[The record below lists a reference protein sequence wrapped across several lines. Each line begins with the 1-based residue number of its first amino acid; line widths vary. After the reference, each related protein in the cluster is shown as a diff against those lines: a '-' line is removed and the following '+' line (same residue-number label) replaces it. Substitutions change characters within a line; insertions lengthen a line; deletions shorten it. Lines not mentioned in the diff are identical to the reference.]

1 MGVYTYEN
9 EVTSPLPP
17 SRLFKAF
24 VLDADNLIPKI
35 FKHGPHGF
43 KDVNVEVVEGHGG
56 PGTIKKYSFHEGSG
70 HLKFLKHKIDVL
82 DKENF
87 TYHYSVVE
95 GGPLS
100 ETLEK
105 VSYETKLVAS
115 PDGGAIFKSTGKY
128 YTKDHAEINEEQI
141 KAEDEKAT
149 GVFKAVEGYLLAN
162 PEAYN

>member
-1 MGVYTYEN
+1 MAG
-9 EVTSPLPP
+9 
-17 SRLFKAF
+17 
-24 VLDADNLIPKI
+24 
-35 FKHGPHGF
+35 
-43 KDVNVEVVEGHGG
+43 GH
-56 PGTIKKYSFHEGSG
+56 I
-70 HLKFLKHKIDVL
+70 KFLKHKVDVL

-87 TYHYSVVE
+87 TYNYSVVE

-100 ETLEK
+100 EKLEK

-115 PDGGAIFKSTGKY
+115 PGGGTIFKSTGKY

-162 PEAYN
+162 PDAYN

>member
-1 MGVYTYEN
+1 
-9 EVTSPLPP
+9 
-17 SRLFKAF
+17 
-24 VLDADNLIPKI
+24 
-35 FKHGPHGF
+35 
-43 KDVNVEVVEGHGG
+43 
-56 PGTIKKYSFHEGSG
+56 
-70 HLKFLKHKIDVL
+70 LKHKIDVL
-82 DKENF
+82 DKEHF

-141 KAEDEKAT
+141 KAEDEKAN

-162 PEAYN
+162 PDAYN

>member
-1 MGVYTYEN
+1 MGVFTYEN

-17 SRLFKAF
+17 SKLFKAF
-24 VLDADNLIPKI
+24 VLDADNLVPKI
-35 FKHGPHGF
+35 YKHGIN
-43 KDVNVEVVEGHGG
+43 DLNVEILEGHGG
-56 PGTIKKYSFHEGSG
+56 PGTIKKFTFHEGG
-70 HLKFLKHKIDVL
+70 HLKFLKHKVDVL
-82 DKENF
+82 DKEHF
-87 TYHYSVVE
+87 TYNYSVVE

-115 PDGGAIFKSTGKY
+115 PDGGTIFKSTGKY

-141 KAEDEKAT
+141 KAEDVKAT